1 MKNLVKSSKNF
12 IVKNVKSHEIVLSI
26 LLFLYIFS
34 GVKTPIALLPYINNY
49 ITYILFIV
57 VAFIII
63 MFVNPQMGLLFS
75 IAFYILFRR
84 SSSTDNI
91 ESSESRKAETMAK
104 VNGDSHIDLKFPK
117 NSKGEIMETRDNSD
131 ILEYTKDGSIDP
143 ESIKNTIVNIF
154 YNELLNAIKSLYE
167 IEINNEKILQ

>member
-1 MKNLVKSSKNF
+1 
-12 IVKNVKSHEIVLSI
+12 
-26 LLFLYIFS
+26 
-34 GVKTPIALLPYINNY
+34 
-49 ITYILFIV
+49 
-57 VAFIII
+57 

-131 ILEYTKDGSIDP
+131 ILEVEVVKKMAPS
-143 ESIKNTIVNIF
+143 
-154 YNELLNAIKSLYE
+154 NERPSFFDDASYEPVQSSSVIEATSL
-167 IEINNEKILQ
+167 

>member
-49 ITYILFIV
+49 ITYILFII

-104 VNGDSHIDLKFPK
+104 VNGDSSIDLKFPK

-131 ILEYTKDGSIDP
+131 ILEVEVVKKMAPS
-143 ESIKNTIVNIF
+143 
-154 YNELLNAIKSLYE
+154 NERPTFFDDASYEPVQSSSVIEATSL
-167 IEINNEKILQ
+167 